1 MIGKMDGILVI
12 NKPSGMTSHDVI
24 IQLRRILH
32 EKKIG
37 HTGTLDPDATGVLP
51 VCIGKATKII
61 QFLEDKEKGYEGTIT
76 LGIET
81 DSMDASGV
89 ITSVSDSSEI
99 KSDDVEN
106 ALKKFVGE
114 IDQIPP
120 MVSAK
125 KINGERLYKLAR
137 QGKTVDRKPVR
148 ISIDSFELTKFY
160 KENIPEVDEHKT
172 FAKFNF
178 SVLCSRGT
186 YVRALASDIGDALGC
201 GAHLSRLVRT
211 RSGRF
216 MIEDSIGLDE
226 IKADPQI
233 AISLMISI
241 DNALS
246 SMPAIIVNEIGK
258 RKFTNGVQVDIT
270 DILSCDSEIKANDII
285 RIHDNSGMLL
295 GIGEA
300 FQSIQDIIF
309 RPVKVFFTN
318 EN

>member
-1 MIGKMDGILVI
+1 MDGILVI

-24 IQLRRILH
+24 FQLRRILH

-61 QFLEDKEKGYEGTIT
+61 QYLEDKEKGYEGTIT

-81 DSMDASGV
+81 DSMDASGE
-89 ITSVSDSSEI
+89 ITRVSDSSEI
-99 KSDDVEN
+99 KSDDIESV
-106 ALKKFVGE
+106 LKKFVGE

-125 KINGERLYKLAR
+125 KVNGERLYKLAR
-137 QGKTVDRKPVR
+137 QGKIVDRKPVKIR
-148 ISIDSFELTKFY
+148 IYNLELTKFY
-160 KENIPEVDEHKT
+160 EEKIPEVDEHKT
-172 FAKFNF
+172 FTKFNF

-186 YVRALASDIGDALGC
+186 YVRAIASDIGDALGC

-216 MIEDSIGLDE
+216 TIEDSIGLDE

-300 FQSIQDIIF
+300 FQSIQEIIF